1 MPFGNGKDQRLAGGR
16 DIKVPVYTVRKK
28 DGEEEWDIMCSHE
41 EAKQTCE
48 EYGLVIVPKF
58 PAIVSGTGSLLSK
71 TDGGW
76 KDNLKRIKSGAGKG
90 NTIKV

>member
-1 MPFGNGKDQRLAGGR
+1 M
-16 DIKVPVYTVRKK
+16 PVYTVRKK
-28 DGEEEWDIMCSHE
+28 DGEEEWDIMCYHE
-41 EAKQTCE
+41 EAKQAFE
-48 EYGLVIVPKF
+48 EYVLFIVPKF

-71 TDGGW
+71 TDNGW